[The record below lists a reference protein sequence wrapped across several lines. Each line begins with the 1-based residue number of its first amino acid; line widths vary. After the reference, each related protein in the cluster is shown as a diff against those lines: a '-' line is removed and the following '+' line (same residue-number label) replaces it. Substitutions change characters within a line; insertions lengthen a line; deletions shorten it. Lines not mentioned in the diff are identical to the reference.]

1 MKKIK
6 YLIILIIPL
15 LSGCYNYRELD
26 EIAITTAISIDY
38 ADNNYHVIAEVINPT
53 KQQDASS
60 ANNSPFINYFA
71 TGSSLQEAFRNI
83 VLDSPRQLYAP
94 QLEMIIISEEV
105 ASNHLGEVL
114 EFFSREPESRTE
126 VKFLIARGED
136 STKAITLQTLLTNL
150 SSANTIESLI
160 IQSDVLG
167 LTTICTINDLLNMY
181 LDPTLEIKL
190 PGIIIYGDIEEGD
203 EKENITTSVPK
214 ASSKIGSTAIFKDK
228 KFLGY
233 LEDNDSK
240 MLNLITN
247 DLKGTILNYDYQD
260 SNVVLEL
267 YRINT
272 DIKANIKDNEIDITI
287 KGYSRIKEVNSNVNI
302 KNKKEIENINN
313 LLNNNLEKDIS
324 KSFNN
329 IRDKYN
335 TDVFNFRQIYY
346 RENPNYYK
354 ENYRDKWYEEVFKD
368 LKLNVKSDIKI
379 YEKGNTLGGIEYESK
394 NK

>member
-6 YLIILIIPL
+6 YLILLIPL

-26 EIAITTAISIDY
+26 DIAITTAISIDY
-38 ADNNYHVIAEVINPT
+38 IDNNYNVIAEVINPT

-60 ANNSPFINYFA
+60 ANNSPFINYSA
-71 TGSSLQEAFRNI
+71 SGSSLQEAFRNI
-83 VLDSPRQLYAP
+83 VLESPRQLYAP
-94 QLEMIIISEEV
+94 QLELIVISEEV
-105 ASNHLGEVL
+105 ATNHLGEVL

-136 STKAITLQTLLTNL
+136 STKVITLQTLLTGL
-150 SSANTIESLI
+150 SSSNITKSLEL
-160 IQSDVLG
+160 QKNVLS

-190 PGIIIYGDIEEGD
+190 PTITIYGNEEKGS
-203 EKENITTSVPK
+203 EKENVTTSVPK
-214 ASSKIGSTAIFKDK
+214 ASSKISSTAIFKDK
-228 KFLGY
+228 VFLDY
-233 LEDNDSK
+233 LDNKDST

-247 DLKGTILNYDYQD
+247 ELQGTILNYNYQD
-260 SNVVLEL
+260 SNVILEL

-272 DIKANIKDNEIDITI
+272 GTEVNVKDNKVTLNI
-287 KGYSRIKEVNSNVNI
+287 KGYARIKEVNSNINI
-302 KNKKEIENINN
+302 KDKKEIENINI
-313 LLNNNLEKDIS
+313 LLNSNIEKDVLNT
-324 KSFNN
+324 FNN

-335 TDVFNFRQIYY
+335 TDVFNFRQLYY
-346 RENPNYYK
+346 KTDPTYYK
-354 ENYRDKWYEEVFKD
+354 ENYKDNWYEQVFKD
-368 LKLNVKSDIKI
+368 LTLEVKSSIKI